1 MNKSESIK
9 ELATALAQAQL
20 EVENASK
27 NAVNPHFRN
36 SYADLAEVLNTV
48 RPVFAKNQLA
58 ITQWPMYADGVAA
71 VETVLAHSSGE
82 FISNVASCR
91 VTKDDAQGVG
101 SAITYLRRYSLAAV
115 AGVAQED
122 DDGNVA
128 SQKPHKSA
136 PAENLEPL
144 LANLREAAI
153 NGSEALQN
161 AFKTLP
167 NTDGKKQ
174 VWATHGNSLKAAAK
188 EADKEAA

>member
-9 ELATALAQAQL
+9 ELSTALAQAQM

-48 RPVFAKNQLA
+48 RPVFTKHQLA
-58 ITQWPMYADGVAA
+58 ITQWPMYAEGVAS
-71 VETVLAHSSGE
+71 VETVLTHASGE

-115 AGVAQED
+115 AGIAQED

-128 SQKPHKSA
+128 SQKSQKRASN
-136 PAENLEPL
+136 EDLTPL
-144 LANLREAAI
+144 VTTLREAAMG
-153 NGSEALQN
+153 GSESLQN
-161 AFKTLP
+161 AFKALP
-167 NTDGKKQ
+167 NTEGKKA
-174 VWATHGNSLKAAAK
+174 VWAQHGNSLKAAAK